1 MVKYIIEIEVDEAKL
16 RATNEDNE
24 TSIPGLIEQE
34 MNWTAG
40 IKVVNIKA
48 V

>member
-16 RATNEDNE
+16 RATNEDTE
-24 TSIPGLIEQE
+24 TASAGLIEQE
-34 MNWTAG
+34 MHGTAG
-40 IKVVNIKA
+40 IKVVNVKA